1 MNIWAYARRAWELQE
16 VTTAAMGCEAALKSD
31 PDSPGVLWT
40 LVLLPVPGSSR
51 ASSLPHKPHSASIS
65 QVLRCMNI
73 WAYARRA
80 WELQEVTTA
89 AMGCEAALKSD
100 PDSPGVLWTLVLLP
114 VPGSSRASSLPHKP
128 HSASISQVLRCM
140 NIWAY
145 ARRAWEL
152 QEVTTAAM
160 GCEAALKSD
169 PDSPG
174 VLWTLVLLPVPGSSR
189 ASSLPHKPHSASIS
203 QVLRCMNIWAYARR
217 AWELQ
222 EVTTAAMG
230 CEAALKSDPDSPGV
244 LWTLVLLPVPGSS
257 RASSLP
263 HKPHSASIS
272 QVLRCMNIWAY
283 ARRAWE
289 LQEVT
294 TAAMGCEAA
303 LKSDPDSPGVL
314 WTLVL
319 LPVPGSS
326 RASSLPHKPH
336 SASISQVLRC
346 MNIWA
351 YARRAWELQEVT
363 TAAMGCEAAL
373 KSVTS
378 IRLVYWGHW
387 FCCRFPAVRG
397 QVRSYENREIADKR
411 SVARSAP
418 TAFGQNQ
425 KQTGV

>member
-1 MNIWAYARRAWELQE
+1 
-16 VTTAAMGCEAALKSD
+16 
-31 PDSPGVLWT
+31 
-40 LVLLPVPGSSR
+40 
-51 ASSLPHKPHSASIS
+51 
-65 QVLRCMNI
+65 
-73 WAYARRA
+73 
-80 WELQEVTTA
+80 
-89 AMGCEAALKSD
+89 
-100 PDSPGVLWTLVLLP
+100 
-114 VPGSSRASSLPHKP
+114 
-128 HSASISQVLRCM
+128 
-140 NIWAY
+140 
-145 ARRAWEL
+145 
-152 QEVTTAAM
+152 
-160 GCEAALKSD
+160 
-169 PDSPG
+169 
-174 VLWTLVLLPVPGSSR
+174 
-189 ASSLPHKPHSASIS
+189 
-203 QVLRCMNIWAYARR
+203 
-217 AWELQ
+217 
-222 EVTTAAMG
+222 
-230 CEAALKSDPDSPGV
+230 
-244 LWTLVLLPVPGSS
+244 
-257 RASSLP
+257 
-263 HKPHSASIS
+263 
-272 QVLRCMNIWAY
+272 MNIWAY

-378 IRLVYWGHW
+378 IRLVYCGHWFAAGSRQFASKLAHKPHSASISQVLRCMNIWASARRAWELQEVTTAAMDCEAALKSVTSIRLVYCGHW

-397 QVRSYENREIADKR
+397 QFRSYENREIADKR
-411 SVARSAP
+411 SVALSAP